1 MLANVFMVRRL
12 KIGKIKFTFVFRHKW
27 DNQDEIKY
35 NSEFRDYRI
44 GVWFKKSKIVGSKNF
59 NKPKEWGDNL
69 VNDYMIGV
77 NLIICKMWVS
87 FNRCGMSL

>member
-1 MLANVFMVRRL
+1 MIGKL

-27 DNQDEIKY
+27 DIKY

-44 GVWFKKSKIVGSKNF
+44 GLWFKRTRIVGSKNF
-59 NKPKEWGDNL
+59 NKPKEWGNNL
-69 VNDYMIGV
+69 VNDYMIGL

-87 FNRCGMSL
+87 FNQGGMSL